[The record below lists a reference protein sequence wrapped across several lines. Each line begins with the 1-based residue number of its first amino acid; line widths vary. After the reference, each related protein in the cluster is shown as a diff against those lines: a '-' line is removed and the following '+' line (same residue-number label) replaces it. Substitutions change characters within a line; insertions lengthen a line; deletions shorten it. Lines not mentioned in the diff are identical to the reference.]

1 MSIVDVCYIM
11 WIGIRVMIGFENDEM
26 VDIDVD
32 VDEMEVMDEFE

>member
-1 MSIVDVCYIM
+1 MDVCYIM